1 MILILIVLLT
11 IINGFFAASEM
22 ALVQLTPQ
30 EISKWSGRNKIV
42 VEKLKENSTKYLS
55 TIQVMITLAGFMSSA
70 FAGANLKT
78 DFSNLMASI
87 NITVSE
93 TASLVIVTII
103 LSYFTLVFGE
113 LVPKR
118 IALLNHEGIAKF
130 TAPVVYYSM
139 KVATPFVWLLSV
151 STKGVLR
158 LLGFK
163 KITEDDEVN
172 EEDIQEMILYGH
184 MIGLY
189 GKQEMTMMKHVFQ
202 IDDLPAKMV
211 MTPREDVVMIGD
223 KYDQEKIKKIIVESK
238 LSRFPVFHNKKDSI
252 VGIVLTKDLMG
263 KYLEGGA
270 IDLDAVIRR
279 PLIVFD
285 DIKINQ
291 LLTKMKR
298 SSMHLAC
305 LVSKDG
311 VFTGVVSLEDILEEI
326 VGNIY
331 DEHDDVLDPIEKE
344 NEFVYFV
351 DKDMSIATINELL
364 QIELPTPS
372 KRIVDLFY
380 KNVKQGVCKINNIEL
395 VDANEQ
401 IKIILQDKHI

>member
-11 IINGFFAASEM
+11 IVNGFFAASEM

-30 EISKWSGRNKIV
+30 EISKWNGRSKMI

-78 DFSNLMASI
+78 DFTYLLASI
-87 NITVSE
+87 NIVVSE
-93 TASLVIVTII
+93 TVSLVIVTFI

-118 IALLNHEGIAKF
+118 IALLNHERMAKI

-139 KVATPFVWLLSV
+139 KVTTPFVWLLSM

-163 KITEDDEVN
+163 KITEDDDVN

-184 MIGLY
+184 RIGLY
-189 GKQEMTMMKHVFQ
+189 GKQEMKMMKHVFQ
-202 IDDLPAKMV
+202 IDDLPAKMI
-211 MTPREDVVMIGD
+211 MTPREDVVMISD
-223 KYDQEKIKKIIVESK
+223 KYDAEKIKSIIVDSK

-252 VGIVLTKDLMG
+252 VGVVLTKDLMG
-263 KYLEGGA
+263 KYLDDGLD
-270 IDLDAVIRR
+270 DLEDVIRR

-291 LLTKMKR
+291 LLTKMKHN
-298 SSMHLAC
+298 SMHLAC
-305 LVSKDG
+305 LVSKEG
-311 VFTGVVSLEDILEEI
+311 VFTGVVSLEDILEVI

-331 DEHDDVLDPIEKE
+331 DEHDDVFDPIEKE

-364 QIELPTPS
+364 QINLPTPS

-380 KNVKQGVCKINNIEL
+380 KNVNKGVCKINNIEL
-395 VDANEQ
+395 VEANER